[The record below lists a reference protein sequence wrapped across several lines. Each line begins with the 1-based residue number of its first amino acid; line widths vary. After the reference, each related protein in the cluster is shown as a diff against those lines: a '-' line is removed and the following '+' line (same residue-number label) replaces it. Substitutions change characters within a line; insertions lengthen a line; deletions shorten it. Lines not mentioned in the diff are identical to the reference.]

1 MQEEDQTTELSKTQL
16 KQKMHDLQALGE
28 VLVELP
34 KDRLQQLELPE
45 NLRDAIME
53 ARRITAHGGRR
64 RQLQYIGKLM
74 RGVDPAPIQSKLDEW
89 NGVHAE
95 QIAFLHRLENWRKR
109 LIENDEA
116 LAELLNLSLE
126 LDIQHIRTLI
136 RNARREAEQAKPP
149 KSSRELFQV
158 LRAAFEAAV

>member
-16 KQKMHDLQALGE
+16 KPKMHDLQALGE

-64 RQLQYIGKLM
+64 RQLQYIGKLKM
-74 RGVDPAPIQSKLDEW
+74 TKHWL
-89 NGVHAE
+89 NC
-95 QIAFLHRLENWRKR
+95 
-109 LIENDEA
+109 LI
-116 LAELLNLSLE
+116 
-126 LDIQHIRTLI
+126 
-136 RNARREAEQAKPP
+136 
-149 KSSRELFQV
+149 SR
-158 LRAAFEAAV
+158 